1 MTGSELIWPAERPR
15 AVALGSEWSQARS
28 NVCLDFHGDPAGA
41 QLAVFSDGNHHMALA
56 ECIETFVRRSPGL
69 HDVFYTTTPPSVY
82 LTLLKAGELSL
93 GNLTLRV
100 RPNVVIGPSDVVGR
114 LHAEGEA
121 GRPVPF
127 ARSRGNAFLV
137 RGGNPKAIGG
147 VSDLLRDDVIP
158 FMSNPDTEAVSY
170 AVYRD
175 TILETARLRGL
186 DVRSLERR
194 LSGESGAIVFG
205 ERIHHREAPQA
216 VVEGRADV
224 AMVYYHLA
232 LRYARIFPGRF
243 DLVCDHREAP
253 QAVVEGRA
261 DVAMVYYHLALR
273 YARIC
278 TARGVSPGA
287 QDPAGDGALPPGMVV
302 TEYAIAPAR
311 DTGEWGD
318 AFVSF
323 MRSGDAAAIYE
334 RYGLRAVGE
343 CGGAGGKSTQ
353 GIGGCG

>member
-1 MTGSELIWPAERPR
+1 MNA
-15 AVALGSEWSQARS
+15 
-28 NVCLDFHGDPAGA
+28 FDPVGA

-56 ECIETFVRRSPGL
+56 ECMETFVRRSPGL

-137 RGGNPKAIGG
+137 RGGNPKGIGG

-186 DVRSLERR
+186 DVGSVERR
-194 LSGESGAIVFG
+194 LSGDSGAIVFG
-205 ERIHHREAPQA
+205 ERIHHREARQA
-216 VVEGRADV
+216 VAEGRADV

-243 DLVCDHREAP
+243 ELVCD
-253 QAVVEGRA
+253 GW
-261 DVAMVYYHLALR
+261 
-273 YARIC
+273 
-278 TARGVSPGA
+278 
-287 QDPAGDGALPPGMVV
+287 DPAGDGAPLPGVVV
-302 TEYAIAPAR
+302 TEYEIAPAR
-311 DTGEWGD
+311 GAGEWGD
-318 AFVSF
+318 AFDSF
-323 MRSGDAAAIYE
+323 MRSGDAAAVYE
-334 RYGLRAVGE
+334 RHGLWAVGE

>member
-1 MTGSELIWPAERPR
+1 
-15 AVALGSEWSQARS
+15 
-28 NVCLDFHGDPAGA
+28 
-41 QLAVFSDGNHHMALA
+41 MALA

-93 GNLTLRV
+93 GNLTLWV
-100 RPNVVIGPSDVVGR
+100 CPNVVIGPSDVVGR

-121 GRPVPF
+121 VRPTPF

-158 FMSNPDTEAVSY
+158 FMSNPDTEAASY

-175 TILETARLRGL
+175 TIHKTARPRGL
-186 DVRSLERR
+186 DVGSVERR

-216 VVEGRADV
+216 VAEGRADV

-232 LRYARIFPGRF
+232 LRYTRIFPGRLE
-243 DLVCDHREAP
+243 LVCD
-253 QAVVEGRA
+253 GW
-261 DVAMVYYHLALR
+261 
-273 YARIC
+273 
-278 TARGVSPGA
+278 
-287 QDPAGDGALPPGMVV
+287 DPAGDGAPPPGMVV
-302 TEYAIAPAR
+302 TEYAIARSR
-311 DTGEWGD
+311 DTGGGGG
-318 AFVSF
+318 V
-323 MRSGDAAAIYE
+323 MRSFRSCDRG
-334 RYGLRAVGE
+334 
-343 CGGAGGKSTQ
+343 T
-353 GIGGCG
+353 

>member
-1 MTGSELIWPAERPR
+1 MVTSRFSARAICTMPKPDLIWPAERPR
-15 AVALGSEWSQARS
+15 AVAPGSGWSQARS

-41 QLAVFSDGNHHMALA
+41 QLVVFSDGNHHMALA
-56 ECIETFVRRSPGL
+56 ECMETFVRRSPGL

-100 RPNVVIGPSDVVGR
+100 HPNVLIGPSDVVGR
-114 LHAEGEA
+114 LNAEGEA
-121 GRPVPF
+121 GRPLPF

-137 RGGNPKAIGG
+137 RGGNPKGISG

-158 FMSNPDTEAVSY
+158 FMSNPDTEAASY

-194 LSGESGAIVFG
+194 LSGESDAIVFG

-216 VVEGRADV
+216 VAEGRADV

-232 LRYARIFPGRF
+232 LRYTRIFPGRF
-243 DLVCDHREAP
+243 ELVCD
-253 QAVVEGRA
+253 GW
-261 DVAMVYYHLALR
+261 
-273 YARIC
+273 
-278 TARGVSPGA
+278 
-287 QDPAGDGALPPGMVV
+287 DPAGDGAPPPGMAV
-302 TEYAIAPAR
+302 TEYAIATAHGP
-311 DTGEWGD
+311 GEWGD

-334 RYGLRAVGE
+334 RHGLRTVGE
-343 CGGAGGKSTQ
+343 
-353 GIGGCG
+353 

>member
-1 MTGSELIWPAERPR
+1 MHGDVRAAEPGAPRCLLHDHAAERVPDVAEGGR
-15 AVALGSEWSQARS
+15 AE
-28 NVCLDFHGDPAGA
+28 
-41 QLAVFSDGNHHMALA
+41 
-56 ECIETFVRRSPGL
+56 PGQ
-69 HDVFYTTTPPSVY
+69 P
-82 LTLLKAGELSL
+82 
-93 GNLTLRV
+93 TLRV
-100 RPNVVIGPSDVVGR
+100 RPTVVIGPSDVVGR

-121 GRPVPF
+121 VRPIPF

-147 VSDLLRDDVIP
+147 VSDWLRDDVVP
-158 FMSNPDTEAVSY
+158 FMSNPDTEAASY

-216 VVEGRADV
+216 VAEGRADV

-232 LRYARIFPGRF
+232 FRYTRIFPGRF
-243 DLVCDHREAP
+243 ELVCDGWDPVGYGAP
-253 QAVVEGRA
+253 
-261 DVAMVYYHLALR
+261 
-273 YARIC
+273 
-278 TARGVSPGA
+278 
-287 QDPAGDGALPPGMVV
+287 PPGVVV

-323 MRSGDAAAIYE
+323 MRSGDAGAVYE
-334 RYGLRAVGE
+334 RHGLWLAGE
-343 CGGAGGKSTQ
+343 
-353 GIGGCG
+353 